1 MNKQRRKK
9 VENAISN
16 LGMALD
22 ILDNV
27 AQEEEEAFNN
37 LPPSIQDSDKGDE
50 MSEWIER
57 LGTACC
63 GIDEIIND
71 LRL

>member
-1 MNKQRRKK
+1 
-9 VENAISN
+9 
-16 LGMALD
+16 MALD

-71 LRL
+71 LRG

>member
-9 VENAISN
+9 VEYAIAN
-16 LGMALD
+16 LEKAYD
-22 ILDNV
+22 ILGNV
-27 AQEEEEAFNN
+27 AQEEEEAFDN
-37 LPPSIQDSDKGDE
+37 LPPSLQD
-50 MSEWIER
+50 SEWIDK
-57 LGTACC
+57 LSTACC

>member
-16 LGMALD
+16 LSIALD

-27 AQEEEEAFNN
+27 AQEEEEAFDN
-37 LPPSIQDSDKGDE
+37 LPTSIQDSDKGDE

-57 LGTACC
+57 
-63 GIDEIIND
+63 
-71 LRL
+71 